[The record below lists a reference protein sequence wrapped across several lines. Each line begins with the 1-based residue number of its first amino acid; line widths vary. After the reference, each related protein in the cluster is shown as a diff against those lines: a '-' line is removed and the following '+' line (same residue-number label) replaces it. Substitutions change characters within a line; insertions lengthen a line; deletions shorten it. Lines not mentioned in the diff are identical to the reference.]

1 MLLILFGGFYAS
13 KLYDTYE
20 RHTIDKHG
28 VYSKATIYQKTANS
42 KGKKVYFAYSYNGK
56 KYLSNEQGVSLYE
69 KLAVDTIITIKLDS
83 TKPESSYI
91 ITNAE

>member
-20 RHTIDKHG
+20 RRAIDKRG
-28 VYSKATIYQKTANS
+28 VYSQATIYQKTTNS
-42 KGKKVYFAYSYNGK
+42 KGKKVYFKYSYNGK
-56 KYLSNEQGVSLYE
+56 TYMNNEQGISLYE
-69 KLAVDTIITIKLDS
+69 KLIIGKIVTIKLDS